1 MGYNGDYL
9 EGLLQTAKETM
20 NCIKKYKTF
29 NLSLLQR
36 NSIDSLKEDIDKAC
50 DVVKELDF
58 RRYKTAKRYSGKSAT
73 SKLDHFLAIDDI
85 VYNDEENVSIGIDW
99 TVNLKEVDYKVSKH
113 KYLKQALELVVDKVC
128 VVYIQNE
135 DTLGELEEAALAK
148 AVYKILKKIN
158 KAASKYDFAGFLIID
173 ANNI

>member
-9 EGLLQTAKETM
+9 EGLVQTAKKAM
-20 NCIKKYKTF
+20 NSIKKYKSF

-36 NSIDSLKEDIDKAC
+36 NSIDSLKEDIDNAC
-50 DVVKELDF
+50 DVVRELDF
-58 RRYKTAKRYSGKSAT
+58 RRYRAAKKYSKNSAT

-85 VYNDEENVSIGIDW
+85 VYNDEENLSIGVDW
-99 TVNLKEVDYKVSKH
+99 TVNPYEVDYKVNKH
-113 KYLKQALELVVDKVC
+113 DELRQALELVIDKTC

-135 DTLGELEEAALAK
+135 DTLGELKEADLAK

-158 KAASKYDFAGFLIID
+158 KAASEYDFAGSLIID
-173 ANNI
+173 ANDL

>member
-9 EGLLQTAKETM
+9 EGLVKTAKETM
-20 NCIKKYKTF
+20 NSIKKYKTF

-50 DVVKELDF
+50 NVVKELDF
-58 RRYKTAKRYSGKSAT
+58 RRYKAAKKYSGNSAT

-85 VYNDEENVSIGIDW
+85 VYNDEENLSIGIDW
-99 TVNLKEVDYKVSKH
+99 TVNPNDVDYKVSKH
-113 KYLKQALELVVDKVC
+113 EDLQDALELVVDKTC

-135 DTLGELEEAALAK
+135 DTLGELKEADLAK

-158 KAASKYDFAGFLIID
+158 KAASKYDFAGSIIID
-173 ANNI
+173 ANDI